1 MKTGELA
8 TRFKLDPKTVKAWTD
23 EFPEFF
29 SSDAQGIGRTQRF
42 YHPEDQITLNTIRLA
57 RGERRSSE
65 EIRAMLAA
73 GERNTEMPAEFAVI
87 KGDSAVT
94 VMAQM
99 RSSQLQIEA
108 MQAELEALRDE
119 NRRLREGSTAD
130 TERLLNEKNAEI
142 ERLLNEKNLE
152 IQRVVKEASDEYT
165 NRFTQQIAQLH
176 EQIGSLKTTI
186 QMLKERYNA
195 E

>member
-23 EFPEFF
+23 EFGEFF

-42 YHPEDQITLNTIRLA
+42 YHPEDQITLNTIRAA
-57 RGERRSSE
+57 RGERRTTE

-73 GERNTEMPAEFAVI
+73 GERNTALPAEFAVI

-99 RSSQLQIEA
+99 RTSQLQIEA
-108 MQAELEALRDE
+108 MQAELELLREE
-119 NRRLREGSTAD
+119 NRQLREGRATDA
-130 TERLLNEKNAEI
+130 ERLLNEKNAEI
-142 ERLLNEKNLE
+142 ERLLNEKNAE
-152 IQRVVKEASDEYT
+152 IQRVLKEASDEYT

-186 QMLKERYNA
+186 QMLKERYDA